1 MDTVDKTPIDVPQVG
16 NCLFEAVKVSYT
28 PVANTH
34 NHISL
39 RAAVTAHMLVNK
51 NLPCGA
57 TGFTYLTCFENTY
70 KLDNGD
76 ATFHNKF
83 AADDMTY
90 ERYIDTMALENE
102 FGDNLCCQSI
112 CDLFNIKLH
121 VYHTTTMQWWHMSPT
136 LHVDRRSL
144 RCSTSRGGHCQS
156 TRQPFLRKLP
166 THPQENTPS
175 EGADRCVSGGVFY
188 FSHFPY

>member
-1 MDTVDKTPIDVPQVG
+1 
-16 NCLFEAVKVSYT
+16 
-28 PVANTH
+28 
-34 NHISL
+34 
-39 RAAVTAHMLVNK
+39 MLVNK
-51 NLPCGA
+51 NHSCGRLA
-57 TGFTYLTCFENTY
+57 SLISRVSTTY

-90 ERYIDTMALENE
+90 DERYIDTMALENE

-136 LHVDRRSL
+136 VHVDEVSDAL
-144 RCSTSRGGHCQS
+144 LPVVVIAN
-156 TRQPFLRKLP
+156 RQDNHFYGSYPP
-166 THPQENTPS
+166 THKRTRRARVQT
-175 EGADRCVSGGVFY
+175 DV
-188 FSHFPY
+188 